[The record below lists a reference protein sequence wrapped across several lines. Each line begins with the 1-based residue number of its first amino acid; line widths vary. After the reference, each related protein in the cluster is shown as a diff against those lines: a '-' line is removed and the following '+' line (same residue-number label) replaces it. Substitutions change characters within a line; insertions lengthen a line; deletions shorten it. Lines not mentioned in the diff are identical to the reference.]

1 MRAVQRLWFAAF
13 AVGLWLAPLPAL
25 AQDAAAQSDPP
36 PSDSVGPRDLQNFSI
51 NGTVTRPA
59 EPVSAPRPTSRAA
72 APTQRPDR
80 VTTPVAPATR
90 ASTSSSTA
98 ERTAD
103 RPAATTRTAES
114 RPPTEVVPE
123 PTPRRSA
130 TPALS
135 STVTAQLPP
144 ISDSPVSSSDGI
156 AEPAETLTGEHR
168 LLLWP
173 WLLAALALGAG
184 GAFLFWR
191 NRSREALAGGP
202 HFDAFMAPEPQPLPP
217 RAAPVPPPVP
227 KAPPAPPAG
236 IVSTRLR
243 PWVELLFEPGRFIV
257 ENDKVTLEFE
267 LGLQN
272 SGNAP
277 ARAVLA
283 EASLLNAGPD
293 QDQEV
298 SAFFGAPVGEGERI
312 AVIPPLKTI
321 RVKTRVSAPLAS
333 VQLIEIGGRQVFVPL
348 IAFNALYSW
357 GSSEGQTSASYLL
370 GRDTK
375 GEKLAPFRLDLGP
388 RIVRSVAARQLPIA
402 VRK

>member
-1 MRAVQRLWFAAF
+1 
-13 AVGLWLAPLPAL
+13 
-25 AQDAAAQSDPP
+25 
-36 PSDSVGPRDLQNFSI
+36 
-51 NGTVTRPA
+51 
-59 EPVSAPRPTSRAA
+59 
-72 APTQRPDR
+72 
-80 VTTPVAPATR
+80 
-90 ASTSSSTA
+90 
-98 ERTAD
+98 
-103 RPAATTRTAES
+103 
-114 RPPTEVVPE
+114 
-123 PTPRRSA
+123 
-130 TPALS
+130 
-135 STVTAQLPP
+135 
-144 ISDSPVSSSDGI
+144 
-156 AEPAETLTGEHR
+156 LTGEHR

-173 WLLAALALGAG
+173 WLLATLALGAG

-191 NRSREALAGGP
+191 NRSRDALAGGP

-283 EASLLNAGPD
+283 EASLLNAGPN
-293 QDQEV
+293 QDHDV